1 MLKKFWAVLSLMLI
15 ASMLLAACGA
25 KPTAT
30 PTQEVT
36 QQPTQETKPAF
47 KVGMVTDMGGIDDK
61 SFNATAWKGVEMAIK
76 DLGIDGSYL
85 ESQQQTDYAT
95 NITQYIKQGANLI
108 VTVGF
113 LLADDTAK
121 FAAEN
126 PNVNFAIV
134 DNSSLGPNVRGLTF
148 STDQAGF
155 LAGYVAAA
163 ATKTGK
169 VATFGGINIPP
180 VTIFMVGFEAGV
192 KYYNQQK
199 GTNVQV
205 LGWDT
210 AKNNG
215 VFAGNFEST
224 DDGRRIAEEFMSEG
238 ADVVMPVAGPVGLGS
253 AQAVQEHGNAWV
265 IGVDTDWTISA
276 AQYKDVV
283 LTSVM
288 KNMDVAV
295 YDTIKLVM
303 DPNFKGF
310 NGENYVG
317 TLANNGVGIAPVA
330 AGAVPADVLKEIE
343 TLKQGI
349 IDGKIDTGWAAYLA
363 SLEKPTPAPA
373 LKVGM
378 VTDMGGIDDKSFNA
392 TAWKGVEMAIKD
404 LGIDGSYLE
413 SQQQTD
419 YATNIT
425 QYIKQGANLIV
436 TVGFLL
442 ADDTAKFAA
451 ENPNVNFAI
460 VDNSSLGPNVRGLT
474 FSTDQAGFLAG
485 YVAAAATKTGKVATF
500 GGINIPPVT
509 IFMVGFEAGV
519 KYYNQQKGTNVQV
532 LGWDTAKNNGV
543 FAGNFESTDD
553 GRRIAE
559 EFMSEGADVVMPV
572 AGPVG
577 LGSAQ
582 AVQEHGNAWVIGVDT
597 DWTISAAQYKDV
609 VLTSVMKNMDV
620 AVYDT
625 IKLVMDPN
633 FKGFNGE
640 NYVGTLANNG
650 VGIAPVAAGA
660 VPADVLKEIE
670 TLKQGIIDGKIDTG
684 WAAYLASLQ

>member
-1 MLKKFWAVLSLMLI
+1 
-15 ASMLLAACGA
+15 
-25 KPTAT
+25 
-30 PTQEVT
+30 
-36 QQPTQETKPAF
+36 
-47 KVGMVTDMGGIDDK
+47 MVTDMGGIDDK

-95 NITQYIKQGANLI
+95 NITQYINQGANLI

-126 PNVNFAIV
+126 PDVNFAIV

-148 STDQAGF
+148 ATDQAGF

-169 VATFGGINIPP
+169 VATFGGINIPT

-192 KYYNQQK
+192 KYYNEQK
-199 GTNVQV
+199 GTDVQV

-238 ADVVMPVAGPVGLGS
+238 ADIVMPVAGPVGLGS

-288 KNMDVAV
+288 KKMDVAV
-295 YDTIKLVM
+295 YDTIKMVM

-317 TLANNGVGIAPVA
+317 TLANNGVDIAPVA

-343 TLKQGI
+343 TIKQGI
-349 IDGKIDTGWAAYLA
+349 IDGKIDTGWDAYLKA
-363 SLEKPTPAPA
+363 LESPEPTPT

-392 TAWKGVEMAIKD
+392 TAWKGVEMAIAD

-425 QYIKQGANLIV
+425 QYINQGANLIV

-451 ENPNVNFAI
+451 ENPDVNFAI

-474 FSTDQAGFLAG
+474 FATDQAGFLAG

-500 GGINIPPVT
+500 GGINIPTVT

-519 KYYNQQKGTNVQV
+519 KYYNEQKGTDVQV

-559 EFMSEGADVVMPV
+559 EFMSEGADIVMPV

-597 DWTISAAQYKDV
+597 DWTISAAQYKDI
-609 VLTSVMKNMDV
+609 VLTSVMKKMDV

-625 IKLVMDPN
+625 IKMVMDPN

-640 NYVGTLANNG
+640 NYVGTLANDG
-650 VGIAPVAAGA
+650 VDIAPVAAGA

-670 TLKQGIIDGKIDTG
+670 TIKQGIIDGKIDTG
-684 WAAYLASLQ
+684 WDAYLASLQ

>member
-1 MLKKFWAVLSLMLI
+1 M
-15 ASMLLAACGA
+15 
-25 KPTAT
+25 
-30 PTQEVT
+30 
-36 QQPTQETKPAF
+36 
-47 KVGMVTDMGGIDDK
+47 
-61 SFNATAWKGVEMAIK
+61 
-76 DLGIDGSYL
+76 
-85 ESQQQTDYAT
+85 
-95 NITQYIKQGANLI
+95 
-108 VTVGF
+108 TVGF

-126 PNVNFAIV
+126 PDVNFAIV

-148 STDQAGF
+148 ATDQAGF

-169 VATFGGINIPP
+169 VATFGGINIPT

-238 ADVVMPVAGPVGLGS
+238 ADIVMPVAGPVGLGS

-276 AQYKDVV
+276 AQYKDIV

-288 KNMDVAV
+288 KKMDVAV
-295 YDTIKLVM
+295 YDTIKMVM

-317 TLANNGVGIAPVA
+317 TLANDGVDIAPVA

-343 TLKQGI
+343 TIKQGI
-349 IDGKIDTGWAAYLA
+349 IDGKIDTGWDAYLKA
-363 SLEKPTPAPA
+363 LESPEPTPT

-392 TAWKGVEMAIKD
+392 TAWKGVEMAIAD

-425 QYIKQGANLIV
+425 QYINQGANLIV

-451 ENPNVNFAI
+451 ENPDVNFAI

-474 FSTDQAGFLAG
+474 FATDQAGFLAG

-500 GGINIPPVT
+500 GGINIPTVT

-559 EFMSEGADVVMPV
+559 EFMSEGADIVMPV

-597 DWTISAAQYKDV
+597 DWTISAAQYKDI
-609 VLTSVMKNMDV
+609 VLTSVMKKMDV

-625 IKLVMDPN
+625 IKMVMDPN

-640 NYVGTLANNG
+640 NYVGTLANDG
-650 VGIAPVAAGA
+650 VDIAPVAAGA

-670 TLKQGIIDGKIDTG
+670 TIKQGIIDGKIDTG
-684 WAAYLASLQ
+684 WDAYLASLQ